1 MAEATGNEART
12 EQATAL
18 WSGLCRLALL
28 FVLAASAALYVQYL
42 DPAEAAFCG
51 LGSGCEAVRRA
62 GFSYFFGSRF
72 LSLPLFGLVA
82 YGTVLV
88 TSLAAPRSRWTYFF
102 TASGAAGAV
111 VLIGLQALF
120 VHAFC
125 WLCLVVDVGALF
137 AALFA
142 HLDDREKLGKPE
154 DARDPLRPVTWMAL
168 AIVSIAAPVVWV
180 SVKPA
185 PPVPSVIRA
194 LYEPGKIN
202 VVEFADFEC
211 PFCRKLHPVLQEVL
225 KSYPK
230 DRVRFVRKHVPLPSH
245 EDAPAAARAVICAE
259 EQGKGEELA
268 GKLMELDP
276 LSATGERR
284 AAVGIGVDVERFDRC
299 VASSAPNARIEA
311 DTKLLQAAGMQGL
324 PTTYVQGKRLL
335 GAVSEAALR
344 DAFDKAAA
352 GDTDTGLPAP
362 LYVTLVLAALA
373 AIAWLGRSARV
384 TVRHERSA

>member
-1 MAEATGNEART
+1 MAEATVNQGRT
-12 EQATAL
+12 APATAL
-18 WSGLCRLALL
+18 WMGLCRLSLL

-72 LSLPLFGLVA
+72 LSLPLVGLVA
-82 YGTVLV
+82 YGAVLWA
-88 TSLAAPRSRWTYFF
+88 SLAAPRSRWTYWL
-102 TASGAAGAV
+102 TAAGAAGAV

-137 AALFA
+137 AAVFA

-154 DARDPLRPVTWMAL
+154 DARDPLRPVTWMVL
-168 AIVSIAAPVVWV
+168 AIVSIAAPVMWV
-180 SVKPA
+180 AVKPV
-185 PPVPSVIRA
+185 PPVPSVIAA

-230 DRVRFVRKHVPLPSH
+230 ERVHFVRKHVPLPSH
-245 EDAPAAARAVICAE
+245 EDAQPAARAVICAE

-268 GKLMELDP
+268 GKLMDMELSP
-276 LSATGERR
+276 AAERR
-284 AAVGIGVDVERFDRC
+284 AAVGLGVDVERFDRC
-299 VASSAPNARIEA
+299 IASSSPDARIEA
-311 DTKLLQAAGMQGL
+311 DTKLLKEAGMQGL

-335 GAVSEAALR
+335 GAVSGAALR

-352 GDTDTGLPAP
+352 GSEEVGVPAP
-362 LYVTLVLAALA
+362 VYAVLVLAALA
-373 AIAWLGRSARV
+373 LLAWLGRSPRV
-384 TVRHERSA
+384 TVRHDRPA